1 LSFQKEAIEA
11 CFKALVDSARLINTV
26 GTVQLASFFLRRFF
40 MSAIDVSSSGSYAGN
55 SGVGN
60 EQGAY
65 GLKFRCLSPLEVLA
79 QSVANIAP
87 SACMAAFIPLVFAS
101 GGYAT
106 WMCFVVA
113 TIGLALVGLNVN
125 QFARHSASPGS
136 LYAYTSMGL
145 GPTMGV
151 LAGWGLLL
159 AYLCTAVALGGA
171 AANFILLLCHSPTGA
186 AWPYIAFMASVL
198 VPWFISYRDI
208 RLSAKL
214 MLALEFSSVG
224 LIALLIVLVFAK
236 TGFSVHLP
244 HLKMEGFTPKAFFLG
259 LVLAI
264 FCYVGF
270 ESSSAL
276 GEEAKNPL
284 RTIPRAI
291 IGSCVIVGLFYIVSS
306 FAEVG
311 VFDMTKQTLDGNA
324 DVLKTMAQFGGV
336 AWLGPVLVVMA
347 LVSSLGCVLASL
359 NAGSR
364 VLFAMGRHGVFHSSI
379 GGAHKTNETPHIA
392 ATVSATLVIAAGLV
406 GMQHFG
412 CAPTDLLNDAGT
424 FATYGFLLG
433 YIFISLAA
441 PMYLMKR
448 KMLTPGA
455 IIISALA
462 VLFMVVPVVGSFYP
476 LPDPPV
482 RYFPYIFMGYMVVG
496 GIWLLIQRA
505 RSSGVIQ
512 KIEADLEEIGARF
525 GQAKG
530 IVAEARGEAAGDAA
544 AAAAV

>member
-1 LSFQKEAIEA
+1 MQT
-11 CFKALVDSARLINTV
+11 VDY
-26 GTVQLASFFLRRFF
+26 AS
-40 MSAIDVSSSGSYAGN
+40 SQAS
-55 SGVGN
+55 
-60 EQGAY
+60 EGAY

-106 WMCFVVA
+106 WMCFIVA
-113 TIGLALVGLNVN
+113 TTGLALVGLCVN

-145 GPTMGV
+145 GPTLGV
-151 LAGWGLLL
+151 FAGWGLLL

-171 AANFILLLCHSPTGA
+171 AANFVLLLCNSPTGA
-186 AWPYIAFMASVL
+186 AWPYVAFVACVI
-198 VPWFISYRDI
+198 VPWFISYKDI

-224 LIALLIVLVFAK
+224 LIVLLMVLVFAK

-244 HLKMEGFTPKAFFLG
+244 HIKMTGFTPKAFFLG

-291 IGSCVIVGLFYIVSS
+291 IGSCVIVGLFYTVAS

-311 VFDMTKQTLDGNA
+311 TFDKLGLTLDGNA
-324 DVLKTMAQFGGV
+324 DVLKTMAAFGGV
-336 AWLGPVLVVMA
+336 SWLGPVLVIMA

-379 GGAHKTNETPHIA
+379 GGTHKTNETPHIA
-392 ATVSATLVIAAGLV
+392 ATFSAGFVILAGLV
-406 GMQHFG
+406 GMFHYG

-424 FATYGFLLG
+424 FATYGFLVG
-433 YIFISLAA
+433 YILISVAA
-441 PMYLMKR
+441 PMYLYKK

-455 IIISALA
+455 VVIAVLA
-462 VLFMVVPVVGSFYP
+462 TLFMVVPVVGSFYP

-482 RYFPYIFMGYMVVG
+482 RYFPYIFMGYMALGVV
-496 GIWLLIQRA
+496 WLLIQRA
-505 RSSGVIQ
+505 RSTGVIAN
-512 KIEADLEEIGARF
+512 IEADLEAITARF

-530 IVAEARGEAAGDAA
+530 IVAEAQGEAMIDAS
-544 AAAAV
+544 AAVNPT